1 MDWFAVRCIFEFD
14 EETFEERITLWRAL
28 GFDDAIA
35 HAEREAA
42 EYSDLTES
50 KYLGLAQ
57 EFQISDELGEG
68 AEVFSLLRDSSLA
81 PKDYID
87 RFFDTGDER
96 QQASE
101 SGAE

>member
-1 MDWFAVRCIFEFD
+1 MDWSAVRCVFEFD
-14 EETFEERITLWRAL
+14 EGTFEERITLWRAL
-28 GFDDAIA
+28 GLDDAIA

-42 EYSDLTES
+42 KYSELAEA

-57 EFQISDELGEG
+57 AFQISDELGEG

-81 PKDYID
+81 PKDYVD

-101 SGAE
+101 SQ